1 MFMLQLN
8 HSMSAEG
15 DIISPVFDVY
25 IIDSALNQYLLM
37 LGEFHMDGFQ
47 DHANL
52 ILCYLIFLISTF
64 ITQITFLNMLVAIMG
79 DTFDRVIAQRPTF
92 SLNNKLELM
101 ADMKSIIDIL
111 GSKKWVGVGRPQ
123 EAAVRCLYSR
133 HRPKRPTELSPARK
147 RRHPLFCLLSFGFS
161 EQVDLQ
167 PQAGQAT
174 LVC

>member
-47 DHANL
+47 DHSNL
-52 ILCYLIFLISTF
+52 ILCYLIFLASTF

-79 DTFDRVIAQRPTF
+79 DTFERVISQRPTF
-92 SLNNKLELM
+92 SLKNKLDLM
-101 ADMKSIIDIL
+101 GDMKPIIEVI
-111 GSKKWVGVGRPQ
+111 SPKKKIDEQGHY
-123 EAAVRCLYSR
+123 LYVIMR
-133 HRPKRPTELSPARK
+133 QYDVE
-147 RRHPLFCLLSFGFS
+147 
-161 EQVDLQ
+161 DLNEDDDNWQ
-167 PQAGQAT
+167 GKMLHQQNFIKS
-174 LVC
+174 